1 MDLEHTLKRFAG
13 NAALLERFVRKLPDD
28 PTFGQLE
35 EAMAV
40 NHLEDAERA
49 AHTLKGVAANLGF
62 QTLSDISAKLM
73 QALRDKDT
81 DLAQTLL
88 TEVREERVRVLGL
101 IAAIG

>member
-1 MDLEHTLKRFAG
+1 MRHCWNGLYASFLMIPPLVSLK
-13 NAALLERFVRKLPDD
+13 KPC
-28 PTFGQLE
+28 
-35 EAMAV
+35 V